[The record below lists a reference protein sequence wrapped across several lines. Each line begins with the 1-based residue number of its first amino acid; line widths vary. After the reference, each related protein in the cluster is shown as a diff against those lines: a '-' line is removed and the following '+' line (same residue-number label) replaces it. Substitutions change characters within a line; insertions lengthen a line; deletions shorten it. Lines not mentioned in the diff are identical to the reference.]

1 MIFNIISPQAKERG
15 FTYMAYHKIKGTK
28 KAWITWAV
36 LTALTVPAYA
46 ASADGAADGSAVTT
60 KDVVVT
66 ATRTEADVKMVPN
79 TVEVITAD
87 DIEKLG
93 ATDVYSAL
101 RLADNVQIMNTSTG
115 FGHRISMRG
124 MSSDSTLILINGQRT
139 AIEDTETTQNLLAL
153 DRINVHNIERIEIIR
168 GAASAQ
174 YGSDALA
181 GVINIITKKSTGK
194 PLVTVG
200 ATTGTTNMSNYYHID
215 LGRQGKFSSTFDM
228 NFSKDRQ
235 WTEHEVSGL
244 PVKNL
249 QGPKQSYNFSGT
261 YELGENKNLNL
272 DLGYYKDKLSGDWS
286 HKEYNLG
293 AWGGIVRLQ
302 DAKLETERCDASL
315 SLTGKTKKDDYMVR
329 TFYSKLDKFRF
340 LPYTALAKEYGE
352 TNKYSIWG
360 IEAKNSHKVNG
371 DHTLTYGTEY
381 DRYDVDG
388 VNFGKDGDNGKN
400 LNTYAAYIQDEWL
413 LGDKWEIIPAVR
425 YDHHS
430 EFGSKTTPHIGV
442 TYLAN
447 DHNRFKANW
456 GEGYKAPSVSE
467 LYMDYTHMGVLT
479 LGNPNLRPEESKN
492 WDLSYEGEWGKT
504 FGKITYFHN
513 DIDNMISTRTVGGRH
528 GYNEYYNIDGTTKTH
543 GVELTL
549 GRKLSRDLDVKVTSN
564 WTSASNK
571 VASAESSA
579 HGVDGIADNITT
591 LQLAYDDHRAYGYN
605 ATLWEQWVHD
615 YYESDSSQTYSY
627 NTLNFVINKK
637 YGDAV
642 RLFAGVDNIFN
653 KKIDAIY
660 LDGRIWRTGIE
671 FKFYKKL
678 RPSEGYPQ

>member
-124 MSSDSTLILINGQRT
+124 MSSDSTLILINGRRT

-168 GAASAQ
+168 GASSAQ

-194 PLVTVG
+194 PSVTVG

-302 DAKLETERCDASL
+302 DAKLETERRDASL

-671 FKFYKKL
+671 FKF
-678 RPSEGYPQ
+678 

>member
-194 PLVTVG
+194 PSVTVG

-272 DLGYYKDKLSGDWS
+272 DLGYYKDKLSGGWS

-302 DAKLETERCDASL
+302 DAKLETERRDASL

-671 FKFYKKL
+671 FKF
-678 RPSEGYPQ
+678 

>member
-46 ASADGAADGSAVTT
+46 ASADGTADGSAVTT

-194 PLVTVG
+194 PSVTVG

-302 DAKLETERCDASL
+302 DAKLETERRDASL

-627 NTLNFVINKK
+627 NTLNFIINKK

-671 FKFYKKL
+671 FKF
-678 RPSEGYPQ
+678 

>member
-36 LTALTVPAYA
+36 LTALTVPAY
-46 ASADGAADGSAVTT
+46 GAADGSAVTT

-124 MSSDSTLILINGQRT
+124 MSRDSTLILINGQRT

-194 PLVTVG
+194 PSVTVG

-302 DAKLETERCDASL
+302 DAKLETERRDASL

-605 ATLWEQWVHD
+605 ATLWEQWAHD

-671 FKFYKKL
+671 FKF
-678 RPSEGYPQ
+678 

>member
-1 MIFNIISPQAKERG
+1 
-15 FTYMAYHKIKGTK
+15 MAYHKIKGTK

-46 ASADGAADGSAVTT
+46 ASADGAADGSVVTT

-194 PLVTVG
+194 PSVTVG

-302 DAKLETERCDASL
+302 DAKLETERRDASL

-671 FKFYKKL
+671 FKF
-678 RPSEGYPQ
+678 

>member
-1 MIFNIISPQAKERG
+1 
-15 FTYMAYHKIKGTK
+15 MAYHKIKGTK

-36 LTALTVPAYA
+36 LTALTVPSYA
-46 ASADGAADGSAVTT
+46 ASADGVADGSAVTT

-101 RLADNVQIMNTSTG
+101 RLADNVQIMNTGTG

-139 AIEDTETTQNLLAL
+139 AIEDTETTQNLLTL
-153 DRINVHNIERIEIIR
+153 DRINVHNIERIEIVR

-194 PLVTVG
+194 PSVTVG

-272 DLGYYKDKLSGDWS
+272 DLGYYKDRLSGDWS

-302 DAKLETERCDASL
+302 DAKLETERRDASL

-513 DIDNMISTRTVGGRH
+513 DIDNLISTRTVGGRH

-671 FKFYKKL
+671 FKF
-678 RPSEGYPQ
+678 

>member
-15 FTYMAYHKIKGTK
+15 FTYMAYRKIKGTK
-28 KAWITWAV
+28 KAWITGAV

-194 PLVTVG
+194 PSVTVG

-235 WTEHEVSGL
+235 WTEYEVSGL

-261 YELGENKNLNL
+261 YELGENKTLNL

-302 DAKLETERCDASL
+302 DAKLETERRDASL

-513 DIDNMISTRTVGGRH
+513 DIENLISTRTVGGRH

-671 FKFYKKL
+671 FKF
-678 RPSEGYPQ
+678 

>member
-15 FTYMAYHKIKGTK
+15 FTYMAYYKIKGTK
-28 KAWITWAV
+28 NAWITWAV

-46 ASADGAADGSAVTT
+46 ASIDGAADGSAVTT

-101 RLADNVQIMNTSTG
+101 RLADNIQIMNTSTG

-153 DRINVHNIERIEIIR
+153 DRINVHNIERIEIVR

-194 PLVTVG
+194 PSVTVG

-302 DAKLETERCDASL
+302 DAKLETERRDASL

-360 IEAKNSHKVNG
+360 IEAKNSHKING

-456 GEGYKAPSVSE
+456 GEGYKAPTVSE

-671 FKFYKKL
+671 FKF
-678 RPSEGYPQ
+678 

>member
-1 MIFNIISPQAKERG
+1 M
-15 FTYMAYHKIKGTK
+15 
-28 KAWITWAV
+28 
-36 LTALTVPAYA
+36 PAYA

-671 FKFYKKL
+671 FKF
-678 RPSEGYPQ
+678 

>member
-101 RLADNVQIMNTSTG
+101 RPADNVQIMNTSTG

-194 PLVTVG
+194 PSVTVG

-302 DAKLETERCDASL
+302 DAKLETERRDASL

-591 LQLAYDDHRAYGYN
+591 LQMAYDDHRAYGYN

-627 NTLNFVINKK
+627 NTLNFIINKK

-671 FKFYKKL
+671 FKF
-678 RPSEGYPQ
+678 

>member
-1 MIFNIISPQAKERG
+1 
-15 FTYMAYHKIKGTK
+15 MAYHKIKGTK

-194 PLVTVG
+194 PSVTVG

-302 DAKLETERCDASL
+302 DAKLETERRDASL
-315 SLTGKTKKDDYMVR
+315 SLKGKTKKDDYMVR

-528 GYNEYYNIDGTTKTH
+528 DYNEYYNIDGTTKTH

-671 FKFYKKL
+671 FKF
-678 RPSEGYPQ
+678 

>member
-194 PLVTVG
+194 PSVTVG

-302 DAKLETERCDASL
+302 DAKLETERRDASL

-615 YYESDSSQTYSY
+615 YYESDSSHTYSY

-671 FKFYKKL
+671 FKF
-678 RPSEGYPQ
+678 

>member
-46 ASADGAADGSAVTT
+46 ASADGTADGSAVTT

-194 PLVTVG
+194 PSVTVG

-261 YELGENKNLNL
+261 YELGENKHLNL

-302 DAKLETERCDASL
+302 DAKLETERRDASL

-504 FGKITYFHN
+504 FGKITYFNN

-671 FKFYKKL
+671 FKF
-678 RPSEGYPQ
+678 

>member
-194 PLVTVG
+194 PSVTVG

-302 DAKLETERCDASL
+302 DAKLETERRDASL

-513 DIDNMISTRTVGGRH
+513 DIDNMISTRAVGGRH

-671 FKFYKKL
+671 FKF
-678 RPSEGYPQ
+678 

>member
-46 ASADGAADGSAVTT
+46 ASADGAADGSAVTM

-93 ATDVYSAL
+93 VTDVYSAL

-194 PLVTVG
+194 PSVTVG

-272 DLGYYKDKLSGDWS
+272 DFGYYKDKLSGDWS

-302 DAKLETERCDASL
+302 DAKLETERRDASL

-591 LQLAYDDHRAYGYN
+591 LQLAYDDHCAYGYN

-671 FKFYKKL
+671 FKF
-678 RPSEGYPQ
+678 

>member
-194 PLVTVG
+194 PSVTVG

-302 DAKLETERCDASL
+302 DAKLETERRDASL

-671 FKFYKKL
+671 FKF
-678 RPSEGYPQ
+678 

>member
-194 PLVTVG
+194 PSVTVG

-302 DAKLETERCDASL
+302 DAKLETERRDASL

-388 VNFGKDGDNGKN
+388 VNFGMEGHTGTN
-400 LNTYAAYIQDEWL
+400 LTTYPAYIQDEWL

-671 FKFYKKL
+671 FKF
-678 RPSEGYPQ
+678 

>member
-46 ASADGAADGSAVTT
+46 ASIDGAADGSAVTT

-101 RLADNVQIMNTSTG
+101 RLADNIQIMNTSTG

-153 DRINVHNIERIEIIR
+153 DRINVHNIERIEIVR

-194 PLVTVG
+194 PSVTVG

-302 DAKLETERCDASL
+302 DAKLETERRDASL

-360 IEAKNSHKVNG
+360 IEAKNSHKING

-430 EFGSKTTPHIGV
+430 EFGSKTTPHLGV

-456 GEGYKAPSVSE
+456 GEGYKAPTVSE

-549 GRKLSRDLDVKVTSN
+549 GRNLSRDLDVKVTSN

-671 FKFYKKL
+671 FKF
-678 RPSEGYPQ
+678 

>member
-46 ASADGAADGSAVTT
+46 ASADAAADGSAVTT

-430 EFGSKTTPHIGV
+430 EFGSKTTPHLGV

-671 FKFYKKL
+671 FKF
-678 RPSEGYPQ
+678 

>member
-1 MIFNIISPQAKERG
+1 
-15 FTYMAYHKIKGTK
+15 MAYHKIKGTK

-194 PLVTVG
+194 SSVTVG

-261 YELGENKNLNL
+261 YELGENKHLNL

-302 DAKLETERCDASL
+302 DAKLETERRDASL

-671 FKFYKKL
+671 FKF
-678 RPSEGYPQ
+678 

>member
-194 PLVTVG
+194 PSVTVG

-286 HKEYNLG
+286 HKEYSLG
-293 AWGGIVRLQ
+293 ALGGIVRLQ
-302 DAKLETERCDASL
+302 DAKLETERRDASL

-671 FKFYKKL
+671 FKF
-678 RPSEGYPQ
+678 

>member
-46 ASADGAADGSAVTT
+46 SSADGAADGSAVTT

-139 AIEDTETTQNLLAL
+139 AIEDTEMTQNLLAL

-194 PLVTVG
+194 PSVTVG

-302 DAKLETERCDASL
+302 DAKLETERRDASL

-371 DHTLTYGTEY
+371 DHTLTYGAEY

-615 YYESDSSQTYSY
+615 YYESDASQTYSY

-671 FKFYKKL
+671 FKF
-678 RPSEGYPQ
+678 

>member
-194 PLVTVG
+194 PSVTVG

-549 GRKLSRDLDVKVTSN
+549 GRKLSWDLDVKVTSN

-671 FKFYKKL
+671 FKF
-678 RPSEGYPQ
+678 

>member
-194 PLVTVG
+194 PSVTVG

-302 DAKLETERCDASL
+302 DAKLETERRDASL

-388 VNFGKDGDNGKN
+388 VNFGKNGDNGKN
-400 LNTYAAYIQDEWL
+400 LNTYASYIQDEWL

-492 WDLSYEGEWGKT
+492 WDLSYEGEWGKN

-571 VASAESSA
+571 VASAESAA

-637 YGDAV
+637 YGDTV

-671 FKFYKKL
+671 FKF
-678 RPSEGYPQ
+678 

>member
-46 ASADGAADGSAVTT
+46 ASADGAADGSVVTT

-194 PLVTVG
+194 PSVTVG

-302 DAKLETERCDASL
+302 DAKLETERRDASL

-671 FKFYKKL
+671 FKF
-678 RPSEGYPQ
+678 

>member
-194 PLVTVG
+194 PSVTVG

-261 YELGENKNLNL
+261 YELGENKNFNL

-302 DAKLETERCDASL
+302 DAKLETERRDASL

-388 VNFGKDGDNGKN
+388 VNFGKHGDNGKN

-671 FKFYKKL
+671 FKF
-678 RPSEGYPQ
+678 

>member
-1 MIFNIISPQAKERG
+1 
-15 FTYMAYHKIKGTK
+15 MAYHKIKGTK

-194 PLVTVG
+194 PSVTVG

-302 DAKLETERCDASL
+302 DAKLETERRDASL

-360 IEAKNSHKVNG
+360 IEAKNS
-371 DHTLTYGTEY
+371 
-381 DRYDVDG
+381 
-388 VNFGKDGDNGKN
+388 
-400 LNTYAAYIQDEWL
+400 Q
-413 LGDKWEIIPAVR
+413 
-425 YDHHS
+425 
-430 EFGSKTTPHIGV
+430 
-442 TYLAN
+442 
-447 DHNRFKANW
+447 
-456 GEGYKAPSVSE
+456 
-467 LYMDYTHMGVLT
+467 
-479 LGNPNLRPEESKN
+479 
-492 WDLSYEGEWGKT
+492 
-504 FGKITYFHN
+504 
-513 DIDNMISTRTVGGRH
+513 
-528 GYNEYYNIDGTTKTH
+528 
-543 GVELTL
+543 
-549 GRKLSRDLDVKVTSN
+549 
-564 WTSASNK
+564 
-571 VASAESSA
+571 
-579 HGVDGIADNITT
+579 
-591 LQLAYDDHRAYGYN
+591 
-605 ATLWEQWVHD
+605 
-615 YYESDSSQTYSY
+615 
-627 NTLNFVINKK
+627 
-637 YGDAV
+637 
-642 RLFAGVDNIFN
+642 
-653 KKIDAIY
+653 
-660 LDGRIWRTGIE
+660 
-671 FKFYKKL
+671 
-678 RPSEGYPQ
+678 

>member
-1 MIFNIISPQAKERG
+1 
-15 FTYMAYHKIKGTK
+15 MAYHKIKGTK

-194 PLVTVG
+194 PSVTVG

-302 DAKLETERCDASL
+302 DAKLETERRDASL

-571 VASAESSA
+571 VASAESAA

-637 YGDAV
+637 YGDTV

-671 FKFYKKL
+671 FKF
-678 RPSEGYPQ
+678 

>member
-591 LQLAYDDHRAYGYN
+591 LQLAYDDHSAYGYN

-671 FKFYKKL
+671 FKF
-678 RPSEGYPQ
+678 

>member
-124 MSSDSTLILINGQRT
+124 MSSDSTFILINGQRT

-194 PLVTVG
+194 PSVTVG

-302 DAKLETERCDASL
+302 DAKLETERRDASL

-671 FKFYKKL
+671 FKF
-678 RPSEGYPQ
+678 

>member
-194 PLVTVG
+194 SSVTVG

-261 YELGENKNLNL
+261 YELGENKHLNL

-302 DAKLETERCDASL
+302 DAKLETERRDASL

-671 FKFYKKL
+671 FKF
-678 RPSEGYPQ
+678 

>member
-115 FGHRISMRG
+115 FGQRISMRG

-671 FKFYKKL
+671 FKF
-678 RPSEGYPQ
+678 

>member
-1 MIFNIISPQAKERG
+1 MIFNIISPQAKERA

-46 ASADGAADGSAVTT
+46 ASADGSAVTT

-194 PLVTVG
+194 PSVTVG

-302 DAKLETERCDASL
+302 DAKLETERRDASL

-671 FKFYKKL
+671 FKF
-678 RPSEGYPQ
+678 

>member
-46 ASADGAADGSAVTT
+46 ASADGTADGSAVTT

-194 PLVTVG
+194 PSVTVG

-235 WTEHEVSGL
+235 WTEHEVSDL

-302 DAKLETERCDASL
+302 DAKLETERRDASL

-513 DIDNMISTRTVGGRH
+513 DIDNLISTRTVGGRH

-671 FKFYKKL
+671 FKF
-678 RPSEGYPQ
+678 

>member
-1 MIFNIISPQAKERG
+1 
-15 FTYMAYHKIKGTK
+15 MAYRKIKGTK

-115 FGHRISMRG
+115 FVHRISMRG

-194 PLVTVG
+194 PSITVG

-261 YELGENKNLNL
+261 YELGENKTLNL

-302 DAKLETERCDASL
+302 DAKLETERRDASL

-513 DIDNMISTRTVGGRH
+513 DIDNLISTRTVSGRH

-579 HGVDGIADNITT
+579 HGVDDSADNITT

-671 FKFYKKL
+671 FKF
-678 RPSEGYPQ
+678 

>member
-194 PLVTVG
+194 PSVTVG

-302 DAKLETERCDASL
+302 DAKLETERRDASL

-660 LDGRIWRTGIE
+660 LDDRIWRTGIE
-671 FKFYKKL
+671 FKF
-678 RPSEGYPQ
+678 

>member
-1 MIFNIISPQAKERG
+1 
-15 FTYMAYHKIKGTK
+15 MAYHKIKGTK

-46 ASADGAADGSAVTT
+46 ASADGAADGSAVTM

-194 PLVTVG
+194 PSVTVG

-302 DAKLETERCDASL
+302 DAKLETERRDASL

-479 LGNPNLRPEESKN
+479 LGNPNLRPKESKN

-671 FKFYKKL
+671 FKF
-678 RPSEGYPQ
+678 